1 MGAGR
6 RPPRARRRRP
16 VRVDDVRI
24 VVWWVLCLLIG
35 FPVVSRGDGVPG
47 TRLAVSA
54 TVLAHARLESNE
66 TPVQV
71 TPADVA
77 RGYVDVSRRFAVL
90 TNAPGRVLLQFQPRV
105 GYAHAVDIAGL
116 GPTLR
121 MLDTVLEVP
130 SPATRE
136 LQLSFR
142 LWLDRG
148 LQPGEYPW
156 PFHVGAVVL

>member
-1 MGAGR
+1 
-6 RPPRARRRRP
+6 
-16 VRVDDVRI
+16 VDDVRI
-24 VVWWVLCLLIG
+24 VAWWVLCLVTG
-35 FPVVSRGDGVPG
+35 FPVASRGDDVPG

-66 TPVQV
+66 TPVQI

-77 RGYVDVSRRFAVL
+77 RGYVEVSRRFALL
-90 TNAPGRVLLQFQPRV
+90 TNAPGRVLLQFQPRA
-105 GYAHAVDIAGL
+105 GYAQAVDIAGL

-121 MLDTVLEVP
+121 MLDTALEVP

-142 LWLDRG
+142 LWLDSG
-148 LQPGEYPW
+148 LEPGEYPW
-156 PFHVGAVVL
+156 PLHVGAVAL